1 MKSQDVVPS
10 IQLGEADGSYAVSSF
25 QEDRVDTHKNAPMTP
40 EGRLRMVQSVMAGEP
55 VRQVAG
61 RCDVDRKTVRKW
73 VARFRVDGEAG
84 LSDRSS
90 RPRCSPTAVARGTA
104 QRVITLR
111 RQRWTMASIG
121 AELGIARATVSRILA
136 RVGLSRL
143 SALEPAP
150 LPRRYERAR
159 PGELLHI
166 DSKKLARIVQVG
178 HRVTGDPR
186 DSVEG
191 AGWEAAFVAID
202 DRSRV
207 AFAEMFADERKRSA
221 AEFLEH
227 AARYYHHLGVE
238 VRCIMTD
245 NAKVF
250 RSRPF
255 IAACRRWRLRHI
267 FIKPYTPRT
276 NGKAERFIQTALREW
291 AYGRTYRHSRER
303 TAYLPEWLHRYNWH
317 RPHAALS
324 GRPPISRLG
333 LKGDNLLRLHS

>member
-1 MKSQDVVPS
+1 
-10 IQLGEADGSYAVSSF
+10 
-25 QEDRVDTHKNAPMTP
+25 
-40 EGRLRMVQSVMAGEP
+40 MVQSVMAGEP

-221 AEFLEH
+221 AGFLEH

-250 RSRPF
+250 RSRP
-255 IAACRRWRLRHI
+255 
-267 FIKPYTPRT
+267 
-276 NGKAERFIQTALREW
+276 
-291 AYGRTYRHSRER
+291 S
-303 TAYLPEWLHRYNWH
+303 
-317 RPHAALS
+317 
-324 GRPPISRLG
+324 
-333 LKGDNLLRLHS
+333 